1 MNPKRIVSIVSVG
14 ILLAATVVGV
24 VVYIKAF
31 TANTKFSENE
41 VFVYVPTNSTYE
53 DVKKIVAPYVD
64 NMDKFAFVAE
74 RRGYNANVNPGK
86 FLLTKG
92 MSSFSI
98 VSSLRHNVPVKLA
111 FNNQESLSKLVQRL
125 SSQIEPDSI
134 TLTKVFTDS
143 VFMADNGF
151 SKETI
156 LAMFIPN
163 TYEFYWNVSPTKVRD
178 KLAKEYKRFWNE
190 ERQAKAKAL
199 NLTPVQVS
207 TLAAIVHEET
217 AKVDERPRVAGVY
230 LNRLKNE
237 MPLQADPTVIYAI
250 KEKSGDFDQVIK
262 RVMFNDLKIG
272 SPYNTYIH
280 TGLPPGPIAMP
291 DISAIDAVLN
301 AEKHNYMYFCASVD
315 RFGYHEFAET
325 YEQHQVIAK
334 KYAEWVAQQG
344 YQR

>member
-1 MNPKRIVSIVSVG
+1 LNPKRIVSIVSVG
-14 ILLAATVVGV
+14 ILLAATAFGV
-24 VVYIKAF
+24 VVYLKAF
-31 TANTKFSENE
+31 TANTKFNENE

-53 DVKKIVAPYVD
+53 DVKKIVAPYVE

-74 RRGYNANVNPGK
+74 KRGYSTNVNPGK

-111 FNNQESLSKLVQRL
+111 FNNQESLGKLVQRL
-125 SSQIEPDSI
+125 SSQIEPDSL
-134 TLTKVFTDS
+134 TLTEVFTDS
-143 VFMADNGF
+143 TFMADNGF
-151 SKETI
+151 NKETV

-163 TYEFYWNVSPTKVRD
+163 TYEFYWNVKPTKVRD

-199 NLTPVQVS
+199 NLTPVQVA

-217 AKVDERPRVAGVY
+217 AKADERPRVAGVY
-230 LNRLKNE
+230 LNRLKQE

-250 KEKSGDFDQVIK
+250 KEKSGNFDTIIK
-262 RVMFNDLKIG
+262 RVMFNDLKIN
-272 SPYNTYIH
+272 SAYNTYIH
-280 TGLPPGPIAMP
+280 NGLPPGPIAMP
-291 DISAIDAVLN
+291 DISAVDAVLN
-301 AEKHNYMYFCASVD
+301 AEKHNYVYFCASVE

-325 YEQHQVIAK
+325 YEQHQAIAK
-334 KYAEWVAQQG
+334 KYAEWVAKQG

>member
-1 MNPKRIVSIVSVG
+1 MNPKRIVPIVSVA
-14 ILLAATVVGV
+14 ILIVATVVGV
-24 VVYIKAF
+24 VYYLKAF
-31 TANTKFSENE
+31 TANTKFNENE
-41 VFVYVPTNSTYE
+41 MFVYVPTNSTYE
-53 DVKKIVAPYVD
+53 DVKKIISPYVE
-64 NMDKFAFVAE
+64 NMEKFTFVAE
-74 RRGYNANVNPGK
+74 QRGYNANVNPGK

-111 FNNQESLSKLVQRL
+111 FNNQESLGKLVQRL
-125 SSQIEPDSI
+125 SSQIEPDST

-143 VFMADNGF
+143 VFMAENGF
-151 SKETI
+151 TKESI

-163 TYEFYWNVSPTKVRD
+163 TYEFYWNVSPIKVRD
-178 KLAKEYKRFWNE
+178 KLAKEYRRFWNE

-207 TLAAIVHEET
+207 TLAAIVHKET

-230 LNRLKNE
+230 LNRLKKD
-237 MPLQADPTVIYAI
+237 MPLQADPTVIYAV
-250 KEKSGDFDQVIK
+250 KEREGDFDTIIK
-262 RVMFNDLKIG
+262 RVMYNDLKIN

-301 AEKHNYMYFCASVD
+301 AEKHNYEYFCASVE

-334 KYAEWVAQQG
+334 KYAEWVAKQG

>member
-1 MNPKRIVSIVSVG
+1 MNPKRIVSIASVV
-14 ILLAATVVGV
+14 ILLAATAFGV
-24 VVYIKAF
+24 VVYVKAF
-31 TANTKFSENE
+31 TPNTKFAENE

-53 DVKKIVAPYVD
+53 DVKKIMSPYVE

-74 RRGYNANVNPGK
+74 KRGYDSNVNPGK

-111 FNNQESLSKLVQRL
+111 FNNQESLGKLVQRL

-134 TLTKVFTDS
+134 ALTEVFTDS
-143 VFMADNGF
+143 AFMADNGF
-151 SKETI
+151 NKQTV

-163 TYEFYWNVSPTKVRD
+163 TYEFYWNVSPRKVRD

-190 ERQAKAKAL
+190 ERLAKAQVL
-199 NLTPVQVS
+199 ELTPVEVA

-217 AKVDERPRVAGVY
+217 AKADERPRVAGVY
-230 LNRLKNE
+230 LNRLKLD
-237 MPLQADPTVIYAI
+237 MPLQADPTVIYAL
-250 KEKSGDFDQVIK
+250 KEKSGNFDQVIK
-262 RVMFNDLKIG
+262 RVLFNDLKTS

-301 AEKHNYMYFCASVD
+301 AEKHDYVYFCASVE
-315 RFGYHEFAET
+315 RFGYHEFAKT
-325 YEQHQVIAK
+325 YAEHQVIAK
-334 KYAEWVAQQG
+334 KYAEWVTKQG

>member
-1 MNPKRIVSIVSVG
+1 MNPKRIVSITSVV
-14 ILLAATVVGV
+14 ILLAATVFGV
-24 VVYIKAF
+24 VVYLKAF
-31 TANTKFSENE
+31 TPNTKFSEEE

-53 DVKKIVAPYVD
+53 DVKKIVAPYVE
-64 NMDKFAFVAE
+64 NMDKFSFVAE
-74 RRGYNANVNPGK
+74 RRGYSSSVNPGK

-111 FNNQESLSKLVQRL
+111 FNNQESLGKLVQRL
-125 SSQIEPDSI
+125 SSQIEPDSLS
-134 TLTKVFTDS
+134 LTEVFTDS
-143 VFMADNGF
+143 TFMADNGF
-151 SKETI
+151 NKQTV

-163 TYEFYWNVSPTKVRD
+163 TYEFYWNVSPRKVRD

-190 ERQAKAKAL
+190 ERLAKAQVL
-199 NLTPVQVS
+199 ELTPVEVS

-217 AKVDERPRVAGVY
+217 AKADERPRVAGVY
-230 LNRLKNE
+230 LNRLKLD
-237 MPLQADPTVIYAI
+237 MQLQADPTVIYAL
-250 KEKSGDFDQVIK
+250 KEKSGNFDQVIK
-262 RVMFNDLKIG
+262 RVLFNDLKTS

-301 AEKHNYMYFCASVD
+301 AEKHDYVYFCASVE
-315 RFGYHEFAET
+315 RFGYHEFAKT
-325 YEQHQVIAK
+325 YAEHQIIAK
-334 KYAEWVAQQG
+334 KYAEWVTKQG